1 MGAKVFGT
9 PADKEKNMIDL
20 NRNLPKE
27 YDGYRGRDLAL
38 RYLQLN
44 GIKTKEQPKLW
55 KDRVAEAEAKKK
67 RYHQERLFEV
77 QRGYEKRLTN
87 RNNYLTRPRGCRI
100 YARTFYVGNVRC
112 TVR

>member
-1 MGAKVFGT
+1 MGVGGSDT

-67 RYHQERLFEV
+67 RYQQESLFEV
-77 QRGYEKRLTN
+77 QKGYE
-87 RNNYLTRPRGCRI
+87 YD
-100 YARTFYVGNVRC
+100 Y
-112 TVR
+112 

>member
-1 MGAKVFGT
+1 
-9 PADKEKNMIDL
+9 MIDL
-20 NRNLPKE
+20 NKNLPKE

-67 RYHQERLFEV
+67 RYQQESLFEA
-77 QRGYEKRLTN
+77 QKGYEYDK
-87 RNNYLTRPRGCRI
+87 
-100 YARTFYVGNVRC
+100 
-112 TVR
+112 